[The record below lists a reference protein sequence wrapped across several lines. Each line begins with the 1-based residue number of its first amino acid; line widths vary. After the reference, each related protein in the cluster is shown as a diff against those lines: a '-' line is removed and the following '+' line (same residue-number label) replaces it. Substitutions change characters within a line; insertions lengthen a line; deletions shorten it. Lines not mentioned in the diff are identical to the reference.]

1 MLAMEVSEKSLK
13 GQRILMLKNFELKNY
28 WYMGLKQRMGEKSNM
43 LAMAE
48 TEKSWKGSRILM
60 FKNFKAQVLE
70 EIGTKV
76 ENGRK
81 V

>member
-1 MLAMEVSEKSLK
+1 
-13 GQRILMLKNFELKNY
+13 
-28 WYMGLKQRMGEKSNM
+28 MGEKSNM

-48 TEKSWKGSRILM
+48 SEKSWKGSRILM
-60 FKNFKAQVLE
+60 FNNFEAQVLE

>member
-1 MLAMEVSEKSLK
+1 
-13 GQRILMLKNFELKNY
+13 
-28 WYMGLKQRMGEKSNM
+28 MGEKSNM

-48 TEKSWKGSRILM
+48 SEKSWKCSRNLM
-60 FKNFKAQVLE
+60 LKNFKAQVLQ

>member
-1 MLAMEVSEKSLK
+1 
-13 GQRILMLKNFELKNY
+13 
-28 WYMGLKQRMGEKSNM
+28 MGEKSNI
-43 LAMAE
+43 LAME
-48 TEKSWKGSRILM
+48 ESEKSWKCSRILM

-70 EIGTKV
+70 EIGSKV

>member
-1 MLAMEVSEKSLK
+1 
-13 GQRILMLKNFELKNY
+13 
-28 WYMGLKQRMGEKSNM
+28 MGEKSNM

-48 TEKSWKGSRILM
+48 SEKSWKGSRIQM
-60 FKNFKAQVLE
+60 FKNFKAQVIE
-70 EIGTKV
+70 EIGPKV

>member
-1 MLAMEVSEKSLK
+1 
-13 GQRILMLKNFELKNY
+13 
-28 WYMGLKQRMGEKSNM
+28 MGEKSNM

-48 TEKSWKGSRILM
+48 SEKLWKGSGILM
-60 FKNFKAQVLE
+60 FKNFIAQVLE

>member
-1 MLAMEVSEKSLK
+1 
-13 GQRILMLKNFELKNY
+13 
-28 WYMGLKQRMGEKSNM
+28 MGEKSNM

-48 TEKSWKGSRILM
+48 SEKSWKGSRILM

-70 EIGTKV
+70 EIRTKV